1 MDMKDKIVLVTGASR
16 GLGRAVAEAA
26 GRRGAH
32 VVAVARTSGGLEE
45 LADVLDAAGA
55 SSTLVPLDI
64 TDDGGLQRMCA
75 AIHER
80 WGHVDLWVHTAVYA
94 APLSPAAHVAERE
107 LTRTLDI
114 NVRAVHRLVRYV
126 EPLLRAADAGQAVL
140 MDDMV
145 AGRPLYGGYGAS
157 KAAARALVESWQA
170 ETVSTGP
177 KVTLFTPPPMPTAVR
192 GRFHPGEDASVLTR
206 TGDVAEQLF
215 TELK

>member
-1 MDMKDKIVLVTGASR
+1 MKDKIVLVTGASR

-140 MDDMV
+140 MDDIV
-145 AGRPLYGGYGAS
+145 AGRPLYGGYGTS